1 MVADMEV
8 DKVTDMVADVKGEK
22 VANILAYLVADREV
36 NKVTDNL
43 VRDLV
48 GRRQC
53 FSQWPCLR
61 SRIRKLGSCSFI
73 CFNHI
78 ITNQQFDGNTFTYF

>member
-1 MVADMEV
+1 M
-8 DKVTDMVADVKGEK
+8 TDMVADVKGEK
-22 VANILAYLVADREV
+22 VADILAYLVADREV
-36 NKVTDNL
+36 NKVTDISCYNL
-43 VRDLV
+43 VRELV

-53 FSQWPCLR
+53 FSQLPYLR
-61 SRIRKLGSCSFI
+61 ARIRKLCSCSFI